1 MSRVTSK
8 GQVTVPKEVREKMGL
23 KPGDEVDFEETQ
35 DGVLIS
41 KHIEE
46 NPFEKWRGVDE
57 AEETVEEA
65 MERLR
70 GERA

>member
-1 MSRVTSK
+1 M
-8 GQVTVPKEVREKMGL
+8 PKEVREKMGL

-35 DGVLIS
+35 EGIIIT
-41 KHIEE
+41 KHVEE
-46 NPFEKWRGVDE
+46 NPFEKWRGADE
-57 AEETVEEA
+57 DEETVERT